1 MVVPGYEVVVLDVEV
16 EEVDNDVEEVDDDV
30 ESLSVVVVE
39 TLASLPPAAVYSLH
53 HSGVQ

>member
-1 MVVPGYEVVVLDVEV
+1 MVVPGYEVVVLDVE
-16 EEVDNDVEEVDDDV
+16 VEEVDDDV